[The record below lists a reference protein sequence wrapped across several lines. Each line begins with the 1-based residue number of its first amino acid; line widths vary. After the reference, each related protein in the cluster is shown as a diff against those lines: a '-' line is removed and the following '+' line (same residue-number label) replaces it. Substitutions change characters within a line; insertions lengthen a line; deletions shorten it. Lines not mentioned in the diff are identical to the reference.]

1 MDHLKEYEEH
11 DVRDYIGKPIACD
24 LLFKNQEGETYVLT
38 IYDNKTYC
46 ITYPSERSYK
56 RISAIDIAT
65 DQSEL
70 NRIDPNFC
78 DWLITQLR
86 SHYEL

>member
-1 MDHLKEYEEH
+1 MDHLSEYEEY
-11 DVRDYIGKPIACD
+11 DLNDYIGKPIACD
-24 LLFKNQEGETYVLT
+24 LLFKNKKGETYVLT

-56 RISAIDIAT
+56 RISAVDIES

-70 NRIDPNFC
+70 NFIDPDFKS
-78 DWLITQLR
+78 WLISQLR
-86 SHYEL
+86 HHYEL

>member
-1 MDHLKEYEEH
+1 MNHLKEYEEH
-11 DVRDYIGKPIACD
+11 DVNDYIGKPIACD
-24 LLFKNQEGETYVLT
+24 LLFKNKKDETYVLT

-56 RISAIDIAT
+56 RISAVDIAS

-70 NRIDPNFC
+70 NRIDLDFKS
-78 DWLITQLR
+78 WLITQLGK
-86 SHYEL
+86 HYEL